1 MSAKPINPQPQLTE
15 SIARATAEISA
26 AHKQETSAPQQL
38 VDQFTALA
46 GQPVFVVALAVA
58 ILAWIATNIAATR
71 LGYRA
76 IDPPPFTWLQGT
88 ITTGTLLIA
97 SLILTTQRRE
107 DQLSS
112 HRSQLILELT
122 ILNDQKC
129 SKIIELLE
137 EVRRDN
143 PAIVDRIDDQAA
155 AMSAPSDTLAVLE
168 AIKASPVKY
177 EPE

>member
-1 MSAKPINPQPQLTE
+1 MPAKPKDLMPQLTE
-15 SIARATAEISA
+15 SIAQATAQISA
-26 AHKQETSAPQQL
+26 AHKEETSAQQQL

-46 GQPVFVVALAVA
+46 GQPAFVVVLAVS
-58 ILAWIATNIAATR
+58 ILAWIVMNISAMR
-71 LGYRA
+71 LGHKA

-88 ITTGTLLIA
+88 ITMGTLLVA

-129 SKIIELLE
+129 SKIIGLLE

-155 AMSAPSDTLAVLE
+155 AMSEPSDTLAVLE
-168 AIKASPVKY
+168 AIKASPAKV